1 MLNHRNSNIII
12 ILLMIL
18 AAFIEFIDAIT
29 RRVLIKII
37 GDYESDQI
45 KVRLRS
51 IEIVTSSL
59 LTLLNYSLLNTKI
72 NRHHFVTLIVIVV
85 CLIIAVIFEFIFI
98 KDYIHIPK
106 DLI

>member
-1 MLNHRNSNIII
+1 
-12 ILLMIL
+12 MIL

-59 LTLLNYSLLNTKI
+59 LSYSLLNTKI

-98 KDYIHIPK
+98 NDYIHIPK